1 MHERLCHESVN
12 AALETLS
19 PEKATVLRLRLGLD
33 RKYRRR
39 THAEVSVI
47 LDLPRERVHAI
58 EVTALAA
65 LKHFTRGEYHRYLLC
80 MFSGYEHS
88 GECVAVSQL

>member
-33 RKYRRR
+33 RNYKRRN
-39 THAEVSVI
+39 HSEVGAI
-47 LDLPRERVHAI
+47 LDLPWERVRAI

-80 MFSGYEHS
+80 MFNGYDHS
-88 GECVAVSQL
+88 GQCVAVSQL